1 MHEIR
6 FFPTNTSDLYEAF
19 NHLMSSFRLPK
30 KTEQEKE
37 YRSNQILKMSKLV
50 TEVPFIT
57 LEKCL
62 LSMNLAIE
70 VLKIGNDNC
79 ISDAAVAGEMAYA
92 SAYGAY
98 YNVQINLLDLKE
110 DQKYCK
116 IMHSKSDA
124 IIKEVDQKIIKI
136 KKIAEK
142 ILKNE

>member
-1 MHEIR
+1 MIDDD
-6 FFPTNTSDLYEAF
+6 TEAF
-19 NHLMSSFRLPK
+19 NHLMNSFRLPK

-37 YRSNQILKMSKLV
+37 YRSNQILKISKLV

-62 LSMNLAIE
+62 LSMDLVIE

-92 SAYGAY
+92 AAYGAY

-116 IMHSKSDA
+116 MMHSKSDA
-124 IIKEVDQKIIKI
+124 VIKEVDQKIIKI